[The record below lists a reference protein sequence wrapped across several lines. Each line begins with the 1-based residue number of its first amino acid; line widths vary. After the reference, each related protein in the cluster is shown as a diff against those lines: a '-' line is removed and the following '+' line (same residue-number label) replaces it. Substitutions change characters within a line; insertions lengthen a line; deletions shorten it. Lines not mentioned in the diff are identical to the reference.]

1 MRLLRRRYQQR
12 LTTPQY
18 TALAAG
24 IMITKVDGNQGN
36 RFNLA
41 GVFKLVFFLA
51 WVTQIIVW
59 IVYSLDGF
67 KSNTRMVSSISVAVF
82 SGATL
87 LLALIQGFNA
97 WSPFDVDTNE
107 TFPKVEI
114 LQRSFGLLYL
124 VAAVVFLNNG
134 YILDQM
140 GLADRISDSDIKGE
154 IALLQN
160 DDAWHTMLFVSSQI
174 TLYTLGICLS
184 VTESANKKTDRRSV
198 LLLCIALVWI
208 IVLGLDAGTAS
219 IEPSHRRF
227 YTVNMASAGAHL
239 VFAFM
244 VTVRSHLPV
253 RLRPLLIAPPRSS
266 RCRCTRTEATRSQA
280 WASICRR
287 RCTTAASFEWGAAR
301 ARYTNSL

>member
-1 MRLLRRRYQQR
+1 
-12 LTTPQY
+12 
-18 TALAAG
+18 
-24 IMITKVDGNQGN
+24 MITKVDGNQGSRLN
-36 RFNLA
+36 A
-41 GVFKLVFFLA
+41 ASIFKMVFFLA

-97 WSPFDVDTNE
+97 WSPFDVDANE

-124 VAAVVFLNNG
+124 VAAVVFMNNG
-134 YILDQM
+134 YILDRM
-140 GLADRISDSDIKGE
+140 GLADRQGGPIDEAI
-154 IALLQN
+154 LQN

-184 VTESANKKTDRRSV
+184 VTKSANENEGRRSV
-198 LLLCIALVWI
+198 LLLCIAFVWI
-208 IVLGLDAGTAS
+208 VVLGLDAGTAN
-219 IEPSHRRF
+219 IEPTRSRF
-227 YTVNMASAGAHL
+227 YTVHMASAGAHL

-244 VTVRSHLPV
+244 VTVRSRV
-253 RLRPLLIAPPRSS
+253 AMRMRLLFTASPRSS
-266 RCRCTRTEATRSQA
+266 WCRCTRTEATSSKA
-280 WASICRR
+280 WATICRR
-287 RCTTAASFEWGAAR
+287 RCTTAPSFEWGAAR